1 MFDSLGTR
9 LQGVFKTLRGETR
22 LTPENIEAALR
33 EIRLALLEADV
44 NFKVVKAF
52 VDRVRDRAMDAA
64 GGAAAAGPG
73 APVVLRGL
81 DSSQQVVRIVRDEMV
96 ALFGNAEGGLQPSAR
111 RPRVVLMLGL
121 QGAGKTTT
129 SGKLAVWLAKQGKHP
144 LLVSTDV
151 KRPAA
156 IEQLN
161 VVAQK
166 AKIRVHDPAGEL
178 DPVKRAAGA
187 LAEAQNLGF
196 DAVIVDTAGRL
207 HIDDELMHELVAI
220 RDATDPSDRLFVA
233 DAMTGQDA
241 IKSAGEFNA
250 RIGVTG
256 VVLTKLDGDAR
267 GGAAL
272 SVVSVVGVPIAFA
285 GSGERL
291 EDLEPFHPDRVVS
304 RVLGMGDVLSL
315 IEKAEAA
322 ITQEDAERL
331 ERKIRSNE
339 FTLDDFRDQLKTIRK
354 MGPLES
360 IMGLLPGMGDLK
372 QLAANK
378 PDDNQI
384 GRIEAIISS
393 MTPEERRKQHI
404 ISGSRRKRIA
414 KGSGT
419 SVEEVNRLL
428 KQFVQ
433 MQKMMKQLGGMAGLA
448 GGGKKARRQA
458 MQMLRNRR

>member
-1 MFDSLGTR
+1 MFDSLSTR
-9 LQGVFKTLRGETR
+9 LQDVFKTLRGESR

-52 VDRVRDRAMDAA
+52 IDRVRDRAMDALKDNDI
-64 GGAAAAGPG
+64 
-73 APVVLRGL
+73 LRGL
-81 DSSQQVVRIVRDEMV
+81 GPSQQVVRIVRDEMV
-96 ALFGNAEGGLQPSAR
+96 ALFGNAEGGLQPTTK
-111 RPRVVLMLGL
+111 RPRVVLLLGL

-129 SGKLAVWLAKQGKHP
+129 AGKLATWLVKQGKHP

-156 IEQLN
+156 IQQLTL
-161 VVAQK
+161 VAQK
-166 AKIRVHDPAGEL
+166 AGVRVHDPAGQM
-178 DPVKRAAGA
+178 DPVARAKGA
-187 LAEAQNLGF
+187 LVEATNLGF
-196 DAVIVDTAGRL
+196 DAVLVDTAGRL
-207 HIDDELMHELVAI
+207 HIDDELMAELVAI
-220 RDATDPSDRLFVA
+220 KDATDPSDRLFVA

-250 RIGVTG
+250 RVGVTG

-291 EDLEPFHPDRVVS
+291 EDLEPFHPERVVS

-315 IEKAEAA
+315 IERAEAA
-322 ITQEDAERL
+322 IDHDDAARL
-331 ERKIRSNE
+331 EEKIRANE
-339 FTLDDFRDQLKTIRK
+339 FTLEDFRDQLKTIRK
-354 MGPLES
+354 MGPLEQ
-360 IMGLLPGMGDLK
+360 IMGMLPGMGNLK
-372 QLAANK
+372 ALAENK
-378 PDDNQI
+378 PDEKQI
-384 GRIEAIISS
+384 GRVEAIINS
-393 MTPEERRKQHI
+393 MTPDERRKHHI
-404 ISGSRRKRIA
+404 INGSRRKRIA

-419 SVEEVNRLL
+419 SVEDVNRLL

-433 MQKMMKQLGGMAGLA
+433 MQKMLKSLGGMAGLA
-448 GGGKKARRQA
+448 GGGKNARRQA
-458 MQMLRNRR
+458 MQMLRNRK

>member
-1 MFDSLGTR
+1 
-9 LQGVFKTLRGETR
+9 
-22 LTPENIEAALR
+22 
-33 EIRLALLEADV
+33 
-44 NFKVVKAF
+44 
-52 VDRVRDRAMDAA
+52 MDQD
-64 GGAAAAGPG
+64 
-73 APVVLRGL
+73 VLRSL
-81 DSSQQVVRIVRDEMV
+81 SPSQQVVKIVRDEMV
-96 ALFGNAEGGLQPSAR
+96 ALFGDAEGGLQPSTK
-111 RPRVVLMLGL
+111 RPRVILMLGL

-129 SGKLAVWLAKQGKHP
+129 SGKLATWLTKQGKHP

-156 IEQLN
+156 IQQLT
-161 VVAQK
+161 VVGQK
-166 AKIRVHDPAGEL
+166 AGVRVHDPAGEM
-178 DPVKRAAGA
+178 DPVARAKSAIA
-187 LAEAQNLGF
+187 LATNLGF
-196 DAVIVDTAGRL
+196 DTVIVDTAGRL
-207 HIDDELMHELVAI
+207 HIDDELMNELAAI
-220 RDATDPSDRLFVA
+220 RDVTSPSDRLFVA

-272 SVVSVVGVPIAFA
+272 SVVSVVGVPIAFV

-291 EDLEPFHPDRVVS
+291 EDLEPFHPERIVS
-304 RVLGMGDVLSL
+304 RLLGMGDVLSL

-322 ITQEDAERL
+322 ISQEDAERL
-331 ERKIRSNE
+331 EEKIRTNE
-339 FTLDDFRDQLKTIRK
+339 FTLEDFRDQLKTIRK

-360 IMGLLPGMGDLK
+360 IIGMIPGMGSIK
-372 QLAANK
+372 ELAANK
-378 PDDNQI
+378 PDESQLS
-384 GRIEAIISS
+384 RVEAIISS

-404 ISGSRRKRIA
+404 INGSRRKRIA

-419 SVEEVNRLL
+419 SVEDVNRLL

-433 MQKMMKQLGGMAGLA
+433 MQKMMKQLGGMTGLG

>member
-1 MFDSLGTR
+1 MFDSLSTR
-9 LQGVFKTLRGETR
+9 LQGVFKTLRGQGR
-22 LTPENIEAALR
+22 LSEDNVEAALR

-52 VDRVRDRAMDAA
+52 IDRVRDRAMGQD
-64 GGAAAAGPG
+64 
-73 APVVLRGL
+73 VLGSL
-81 DSSQQVVRIVRDEMV
+81 SPSQQVVKIVRDEML
-96 ALFGNAEGGLQPSAR
+96 ALFGDAEGGLQATSK
-111 RPRVVLMLGL
+111 RPRVILLLGL

-129 SGKLAVWLAKQGKHP
+129 AGKLGKWLAKQGRHP

-156 IEQLN
+156 IAQLN
-161 VVAQK
+161 VVGKQAG
-166 AKIRVHDPAGEL
+166 IRVHDPAGEL
-178 DPVKRAAGA
+178 DPVTRAKGA
-187 LAEAQNLGF
+187 LAEAKTLGF

-207 HIDDELMHELVAI
+207 HVDDELMDELVAI
-220 RDATDPSDRLFVA
+220 QAATEPSDLLYVA

-241 IKSAGEFNA
+241 IKSAGEFHH
-250 RIGVTG
+250 RVGVTG

-272 SVVSVVGVPIAFA
+272 SVVSVVGVPIAFV

-322 ITQEDAERL
+322 IDREGAERL
-331 ERKIRSNE
+331 EQKIRSNE

-354 MGPLES
+354 MGPLEQ
-360 IMGLLPGMGDLK
+360 IMGMLPGMGNIK
-372 QLAANK
+372 ALADNK
-378 PDDNQI
+378 PDEKQL
-384 GRIEAIISS
+384 GRVEAIICS
-393 MTPEERRKQHI
+393 MTPDERRKQHI
-404 ISGSRRKRIA
+404 INGSRRKRIA

-433 MQKMMKQLGGMAGLA
+433 MQKMLKQFGGMAGLG

-458 MQMLRNRR
+458 MEMLRSRR

>member
-1 MFDSLGTR
+1 MFDSLSTR
-9 LQGVFKTLRGETR
+9 LQGVFKTLRGQGR
-22 LTPENIEAALR
+22 LSEDNVEAALR

-52 VDRVRDRAMDAA
+52 IDRVRDRAMGQD
-64 GGAAAAGPG
+64 
-73 APVVLRGL
+73 VLGSL
-81 DSSQQVVRIVRDEMV
+81 SPSQQVVKIVRDEML
-96 ALFGNAEGGLQPSAR
+96 ALFGDAEGGLQTTSK
-111 RPRVVLMLGL
+111 RPRVILLLGL

-129 SGKLAVWLAKQGKHP
+129 AGKLGKWLAKQGRHP

-156 IEQLN
+156 IAQLN
-161 VVAQK
+161 VVGKQAG
-166 AKIRVHDPAGEL
+166 IRVHDPAGEL
-178 DPVKRAAGA
+178 DPVTRAKGA
-187 LAEAQNLGF
+187 LAEAKTLGF

-207 HIDDELMHELVAI
+207 HVDDELMDELVAI
-220 RDATDPSDRLFVA
+220 QAATEPSDLLYVA

-241 IKSAGEFNA
+241 IKSAGEFHH
-250 RIGVTG
+250 RVGVTG

-272 SVVSVVGVPIAFA
+272 SVVSVVGVPIAFV

-291 EDLEPFHPDRVVS
+291 EDLEPFRPDRVVS

-322 ITQEDAERL
+322 IDREGAERL
-331 ERKIRSNE
+331 EEKIRSNE

-354 MGPLES
+354 MGPLEQ
-360 IMGLLPGMGDLK
+360 IMGMLPGMGNIK
-372 QLAANK
+372 ALADNK
-378 PDDNQI
+378 PDEKQL
-384 GRIEAIISS
+384 GRVEAIICS
-393 MTPEERRKQHI
+393 MTPDERRKQHI
-404 ISGSRRKRIA
+404 INGSRRKRIA

-433 MQKMMKQLGGMAGLA
+433 MQKMLKQFGGMAGLG

-458 MQMLRNRR
+458 MEMLRSRR